1 MQTVKWGPGLWV
13 GLHCMTY
20 NYPENPTLDD
30 KNHYKNFF
38 DSLKYMLPCI
48 YCRESYK
55 IYLKYLPI
63 DEFLNDRYGVTYW
76 LYSLHNL
83 VNQKLQKPMIDFID
97 CCVQYER
104 MRAKCGKVL
113 ENDAK
118 YLECVKK
125 VEQIDCNIVKDFA
138 IIAIQKYKNKVDK
151 YIEILLASPDN
162 PNKDCSICKHK
173 LYFDRY

>member
-1 MQTVKWGPGLWV
+1 
-13 GLHCMTY
+13 
-20 NYPENPTLDD
+20 
-30 KNHYKNFF
+30 
-38 DSLKYMLPCI
+38 
-48 YCRESYK
+48 
-55 IYLKYLPI
+55 
-63 DEFLNDRYGVTYW
+63 
-76 LYSLHNL
+76 
-83 VNQKLQKPMIDFID
+83 
-97 CCVQYER
+97 
-104 MRAKCGKVL
+104 VL